1 MHKFCSGVQELRGA
15 RETHAAVWSELMR
28 WKLLRMLPLP
38 LFSQERRGAKE
49 KKGGMKMF
57 PADTCRAYL
66 TFIHQESPLWVNASR
81 EHPDRFGLNGTFCS
95 ELRILQER

>member
-1 MHKFCSGVQELRGA
+1 MHIFCSGVQELRGA

-28 WKLLRMLPLP
+28 WKAAEDATLTA
-38 LFSQERRGAKE
+38 LFPGETGSEE

-57 PADTCRAYL
+57 PVDTCRAYL

-81 EHPDRFGLNGTFCS
+81 EPS
-95 ELRILQER
+95 WQVWP